1 MIKLINKLLWRAGA
15 LEVGL
20 TDQQHDLLSFASFQD
35 QAAED
40 LHAGHSNMAPEILK
54 MPTNCSCLK
63 MRDYMVASE
72 SHGIGL
78 YAHCH

>member
-1 MIKLINKLLWRAGA
+1 MEGRSVGSGADRAA
-15 LEVGL
+15 
-20 TDQQHDLLSFASFQD
+20 TDLLSFASFQD

-40 LHAGHSNMAPEILK
+40 LHAGHSNMAAEILK
-54 MPTNCSCLK
+54 MPTNCNCLK

-72 SHGIGL
+72 SHGISL